1 MNKNFI
7 SRKSDDN
14 FDVTLDNEKKFLTK
28 EYLIPVI
35 EEVIVSECRVSWDFD
50 LECRSWGVK
59 SFTCYALDVS
69 LELLVEIP
77 QVNPDDPMLS
87 ESPIEKFIDI
97 ILKEF
102 ELDTEVSEDFSGQFC
117 VDDVRIDFQD
127 KKITVYINN

>member
-50 LECRSWGVK
+50 LECRS
-59 SFTCYALDVS
+59 S
-69 LELLVEIP
+69 
-77 QVNPDDPMLS
+77 
-87 ESPIEKFIDI
+87 
-97 ILKEF
+97 
-102 ELDTEVSEDFSGQFC
+102 
-117 VDDVRIDFQD
+117 
-127 KKITVYINN
+127 